1 MNLRILTIPVPQMA
15 ISAVTTHCP
24 SLIRFPDNSP
34 SISSPKNSVSFR
46 LSASN
51 FSGRKQLS
59 IRATAVP
66 AAPVSEGIAPAI
78 SLTDG
83 ALKHLNRMR
92 TERNED
98 LCLRIGVKQGGC
110 SGMSYTMEFEN
121 RSNARSDDSIIEY
134 NGFTIVC
141 DPKSLLFVFGM
152 QLDYSDA
159 LIGGGFS
166 FKNPNATQTCGC
178 GKSFNAEM

>member
-1 MNLRILTIPVPQMA
+1 MA
-15 ISAVTTHCP
+15 IASISTNCP
-24 SLIRFPDNSP
+24 SLLRFSNNSNHSFSLP
-34 SISSPKNSVSFR
+34 RNPISLR
-46 LSASN
+46 
-51 FSGRKQLS
+51 FSRSGLRGGKPLS

-66 AAPVSEGIAPAI
+66 AASTEESLAPAI
-78 SLTDG
+78 TLTDD
-83 ALKHLNRMR
+83 ALKHLNKMR
-92 TERNED
+92 AERGED

-110 SGMSYTMEFEN
+110 SGMSYTMDFEK
-121 RSNARSDDSIIEY
+121 RSNARPDDSVIQYE
-134 NGFTIVC
+134 GFTIVC
-141 DPKSLLFVFGM
+141 DPKSLLFLFGM

>member
-1 MNLRILTIPVPQMA
+1 MAFSAFTTSSSSLLLRVPNQ
-15 ISAVTTHCP
+15 
-24 SLIRFPDNSP
+24 SLSFSLSP
-34 SISSPKNSVSFR
+34 TQNSVSFR
-46 LSASN
+46 FSKSNLSCLKS
-51 FSGRKQLS
+51 LS
-59 IRATAVP
+59 VRSISTP
-66 AAPVSEGIAPAI
+66 AAAAASATVEPAI
-78 SLTDG
+78 SLTED
-83 ALKHLNRMR
+83 ALKHLNKMR
-92 TERNED
+92 SQRSED

-121 RSNARSDDSIIEY
+121 RANTRPDDSVIEY
-134 NGFTIVC
+134 KGFVIVC

-178 GKSFNAEM
+178 GKSFASEM

>member
-1 MNLRILTIPVPQMA
+1 MAFSAIPTRCSFSLPPAQYPQ
-15 ISAVTTHCP
+15 SS
-24 SLIRFPDNSP
+24 SLPRC
-34 SISSPKNSVSFR
+34 SVSFR
-46 LSASN
+46 
-51 FSGRKQLS
+51 FSQSKFNGRKPFS
-59 IRATAVP
+59 IRAASVS
-66 AAPVSEGIAPAI
+66 AAPTSQGITPAV
-78 SLTDG
+78 SLTDN

-92 TERNED
+92 SERDED

-110 SGMSYTMEFEN
+110 SGMSYTMEFEKRAN
-121 RSNARSDDSIIEY
+121 TRPDDSIIEY
-134 NGFTIVC
+134 NSFVIVC

-178 GKSFNAEM
+178 GKSFAAEM